1 MRPSL
6 VAFLSGMQVKHK
18 LVLACVLAGFAFLT
32 VFAIGDAVSGGA
44 LTEQEPK
51 ATVTV
56 TRTATATVT
65 ATPGE
70 DSKPQR
76 KPESKPKPEP
86 TPTPEPTTTPTAQAT
101 PSRPGGSGGGRPA
114 INFGRFCAPVG
125 AIGTTLD
132 GRPAKCF
139 MGKDGRARWG
149 YDSGRG

>member
-18 LVLACVLAGFAFLT
+18 LVLACVLAGFAFLA

-65 ATPGE
+65 ATPGG
-70 DSKPQR
+70 DPR
-76 KPESKPKPEP
+76 PEPKPKPKREP
-86 TPTPEPTTTPTAQAT
+86 KPKAT
-101 PSRPGGSGGGRPA
+101 SAPGGNRPV

-139 MGKDGRARWG
+139 LGKDGRARWG
-149 YDSGRG
+149 YDSERS